1 MSVEDETA
9 LVQQK
14 VDAEADS
21 NPRQMTL
28 FRVLELRIEAENKQ
42 TEAFQ
47 MMARLSDESDK
58 RQFEYQMSLLN
69 AQKEERDKNRRF
81 WGKIFAWV
89 GVFVASIFTLSFVM
103 IFLAMAT
110 KAESDKG
117 LSTRWRTA
125 SPVTAYSRSSRE
137 RFANLCAAAI
147 KWSRRIKKPFV
158 VRAVMP
164 DTFSRRNGKNCGGKP
179 STATAGVA
187 AFATGRSVWRFI
199 TANIRPRGKTIAL
212 TI

>member
-103 IFLAMAT
+103 IFFGDGEQSRIGQGIVYAMAH
-110 KAESDKG
+110 
-117 LSTRWRTA
+117 
-125 SPVTAYSRSSRE
+125 
-137 RFANLCAAAI
+137 
-147 KWSRRIKKPFV
+147 
-158 VRAVMP
+158 
-164 DTFSRRNGKNCGGKP
+164 
-179 STATAGVA
+179 GVA
-187 AFATGRSVWRFI
+187 GYGIFKVVERAFRQFMR
-199 TANIRPRGKTIAL
+199 RGD
-212 TI
+212 